1 MPSQERL
8 HIGHLIKS
16 VFDESGMTVAEFAR
30 RIHCARPNV
39 YSIFERQD
47 AGVEQLITIS
57 KALNYN
63 FFDDILQ
70 KSGLI
75 TSSRTRHLDVHF
87 DLEDCPAEKAD
98 QITTLLKEMI
108 MKLNR
113 MTNVNITNENVDCFD
128 GYVFDTK

>member
-1 MPSQERL
+1 MMPSQERL

-47 AGVEQLITIS
+47 TGVEQLITIS

-63 FFDDILQ
+63 FFDDIQQFYGL
-70 KSGLI
+70 KSDLLP
-75 TSSRTRHLDVHF
+75 TCLNLSFHLDELKT
-87 DLEDCPAEKAD
+87 DKMKR
-98 QITTLLKEMI
+98 ITTLL
-108 MKLNR
+108 
-113 MTNVNITNENVDCFD
+113 NELSE
-128 GYVFDTK
+128 